1 MFNRK
6 SLARSV
12 AVCASVL
19 GLASTSHAQIP
30 APPPE
35 KPPVRVQL
43 KPAAAPGQPAAGP
56 LGALDVALEIQA
68 EQSNVPAGLRG
79 TVVVTNN
86 GTEPVEFLDPRDSSQ
101 LEIQTADGKSMR
113 PAPVAP
119 SSLVN
124 IPGAKAQAPV
134 RLAPKESRRIDLVV
148 SEVVG
153 ERTGPPVPQTPPAGS
168 QASPSAARSN
178 IAPLLGGKYRVR
190 ARVRVISA
198 QGKPGDARPSP
209 SFESPWVDVAFG
221 RVSDPVPFLSPN
233 RGRGPASSG

>member
-6 SLARSV
+6 SLTRSV

-30 APPPE
+30 PPPPE

-56 LGALDVALEIQA
+56 LGALGVALEIQA
-68 EQSNVPAGLRG
+68 QQSNVPAGLRG
-79 TVVVTNN
+79 TIVVTNN

-101 LEIQTADGKSMR
+101 LEIQTADGKSLR

-148 SEVVG
+148 SEVVA
-153 ERTGPPVPQTPPAGS
+153 ERTGPAVPQTPTPGS
-168 QASPSAARSN
+168 SASPSAARSN
-178 IAPLLGGKYRVR
+178 VAALLGGKYRVR
-190 ARVRVISA
+190 ARVRIISA
-198 QGKPGDARPSP
+198 QGKPGEARPSP
-209 SFESPWVDVAFG
+209 SFESPWVDVTFG
-221 RVSDPVPFLSPN
+221 PV
-233 RGRGPASSG
+233 

>member
-6 SLARSV
+6 SLVRSV

-19 GLASTSHAQIP
+19 GLASTSQAQIP
-30 APPPE
+30 APTPE

-56 LGALDVALEIQA
+56 LGALGVALEIQA

-101 LEIQTADGKSMR
+101 LEIQTADGTSVR

-148 SEVVG
+148 SEVVA
-153 ERTGPPVPQTPPAGS
+153 ERTGPPVPQTPTAGS
-168 QASPSAARSN
+168 SPSAARSN

-221 RVSDPVPFLSPN
+221 P
-233 RGRGPASSG
+233 G